1 MEVDQCWCLIIADNL
16 RELALSLLIS
26 VLINPNFLF
35 SDRQLK
41 QKEK

>member
-1 MEVDQCWCLIIADNL
+1 MEVDQCWCLIIAETL
-16 RELALSLLIS
+16 RELALASPVS

-35 SDRQLK
+35 RDRPLN